1 MELDG
6 FMGKGKRGI
15 RVAIFFI
22 ILQLTMPALANQAY
36 LSDIV
41 VTNTRDHL
49 LVYFSVS
56 DCFTAEMNRAIESGI
71 DTTFTFYIRLFGKRD
86 YWWDVKMADVEI
98 SHSIKYDNLKKNY
111 EVRLPEQ
118 NNKVVTVKDFD
129 EARRLMAEV
138 VAVKVI
144 ALRNLK
150 KGEHYQLR
158 MMAQL
163 NKIKLPLYLHYVF
176 FFLSLWDFETDWY
189 SIDLRY

>member
-1 MELDG
+1 
-6 FMGKGKRGI
+6 MGKGKRGI

-22 ILQLTMPALANQAY
+22 TLQLTMPALANQAY

-118 NNKVVTVKDFD
+118 NNKVITVKDFD
-129 EARRLMAEV
+129 EAKRLMAEV
-138 VAVKVI
+138 AAVEVI

-150 KGEHYQLR
+150 KGRHYQLK

-163 NKIKLPLYLHYVF
+163 NKIRLPLYLHYVF

-189 SIDLRY
+189 SIDFRY